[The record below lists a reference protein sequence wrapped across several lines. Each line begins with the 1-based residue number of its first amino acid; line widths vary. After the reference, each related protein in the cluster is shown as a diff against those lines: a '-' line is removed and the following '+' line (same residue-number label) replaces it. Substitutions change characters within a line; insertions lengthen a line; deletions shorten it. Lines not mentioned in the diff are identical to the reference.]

1 MIYEWDEAKRASN
14 LAKHGIDFEEVRSF
28 DWDKAL
34 MQEDTRRD
42 YGERRRKA
50 IGVMGWALVVAVVVY
65 TDRDE
70 ATRVISARLASNKER
85 AFYETAFR

>member
-1 MIYEWDEAKRASN
+1 MIYEWDEAKRATN

-34 MQEDTRRD
+34 IQEDLRRN
-42 YGERRRKA
+42 YGERRCKP
-50 IGVMGWALVVAVVVY
+50 IGVMGRTLVVAVVAY

-70 ATRVISARLASNKER
+70 ATRIIGARLASNKER
-85 AFYETAFR
+85 AFYETAFP